1 MPLPLASIVA
11 FIPPQARIGGG
22 LLLLLACGVVSLLV
36 WLRGQQLR
44 QTRLR
49 LAESED
55 RFRLLFEHGGV
66 GMALLSS
73 EGNFLQVNPALVE
86 MLGYSASELIG
97 RHVLDFMYEED
108 RGTSNLMLDKSDAP
122 RYEREKRFV
131 HREGRRIWTRMVR
144 VPIRDAQGAVRY
156 HATFFLDISGQK
168 RAEEVL
174 RQQQRMEEQ
183 LHRSRRMETLA
194 TLVGGI
200 AHDFNNQLTA
210 ILGNLDLLRMDLEPR
225 QPDGQSSREAIRSS
239 LRGVE
244 QAAQRCARMTARLL
258 TFSRGQ
264 LGALQTVALDSLLA
278 ETVAALQHE
287 LPGIKIE
294 VHTPPGNYLVTVDTA
309 QIQELLLNLANN
321 ANEAMLNGGTLTLAL
336 AQRTFSAEDCA
347 GNREVRAGTFVELCV
362 RDTGRGIAPENLDY
376 IFDPFFTTK
385 SPAQGAGMGLSVA
398 FGIVK
403 GHKGW
408 ITVESKLGKGTT
420 FRLYLP
426 AAPAPAAAVPRP
438 TLPLLQRIT
447 GERILVVDDEALV
460 RDLAKTVLERQGFR
474 IVIARDG
481 EEALDIY
488 RREGGG
494 IDLILLDYIMPRMN
508 GMQVFKEMQQLNP
521 AVRVVF
527 SSGYH
532 TDHDVDQLLAAG
544 AKGFVAKPYRSQDLV
559 NSIRQ
564 VLGQPKH

>member
-1 MPLPLASIVA
+1 MPLLLASIA
-11 FIPPQARIGGG
+11 DFLSPQTVEWGG
-22 LLLLLACGVVSLLV
+22 LLLLLACAVGLLV
-36 WLRGQQLR
+36 WRRGKQLR

-55 RFRLLFEHGGV
+55 LFRLLFEHGGV

-73 EGNFLQVNPALVE
+73 DGTFLRVNPALVE
-86 MLGYSASELIG
+86 MLGYSSSELID
-97 RHVLDFMYEED
+97 RHVLDVMFEED
-108 RGTSNLMLDKSDAP
+108 RSHSNLMLDKSDAP

-144 VPIRDAQGAVRY
+144 VPIRDAQGAIRY
-156 HATFFLDISGQK
+156 HATFFVDISGQK

-210 ILGNLDLLRMDLEPR
+210 ILGNLDLLRMDLEQGR
-225 QPDGQSSREAIRSS
+225 PDNKSSRESIRSS

-264 LGALQTVALDSLLA
+264 LGAMQTIALDSLLS
-278 ETVAALQHE
+278 ETAAALQHE
-287 LPGIKIE
+287 LPGITIE
-294 VHTPPGNYLVTVDTA
+294 VHAPAGSYLVTVDPA
-309 QIQELLLNLANN
+309 QIQELLLNLAIN
-321 ANEAMLNGGTLTLAL
+321 ASEAMPTGGTLTLTL
-336 AQRTFSAEDCA
+336 APRSFRDEDRA
-347 GNREVRAGTFVELCV
+347 GNHEVRAGAFVELSV

-385 SPAQGAGMGLSVA
+385 HPALGAGMGLSVA
-398 FGIVK
+398 FGIIK

-408 ITVESKLGKGTT
+408 ITVESQLGKGTT

-426 AAPAPAAAVPRP
+426 AAPAPAAALPRP
-438 TLPLLQRIT
+438 TLPLLQDIT

-460 RDLAKTVLERQGFR
+460 RNLAKTVLERQGFR
-474 IVIARDG
+474 IVTANDG

-488 RREGGG
+488 RREAGS

-508 GMQVFKEMQQLNP
+508 GMQVFKELQQFNP
-521 AVRVVF
+521 EVRVVF

-544 AKGFVAKPYRSQDLV
+544 AKAFVPKPYRSQELV
-559 NSIRQ
+559 NRIRQ
-564 VLGQPKH
+564 VLGQAKA